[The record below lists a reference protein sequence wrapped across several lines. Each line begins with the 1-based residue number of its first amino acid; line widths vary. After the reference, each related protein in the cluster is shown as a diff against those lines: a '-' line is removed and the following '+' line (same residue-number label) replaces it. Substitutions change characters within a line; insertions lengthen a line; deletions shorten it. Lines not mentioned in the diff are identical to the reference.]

1 MAPLSWHGADG
12 LDTQQGLQS
21 CLSGGPPPAATAPST
36 RPGGGPCCAAG
47 TPSLL
52 ANAPLSLQVRTADMG
67 GYATSLDFT
76 QAVIAALD
84 V

>member
-1 MAPLSWHGADG
+1 MQAGCTTRPLLPQLSPWLLCPKVQGHQCWGHRRGLQRAWGGPAPQPRGAD
-12 LDTQQGLQS
+12 
-21 CLSGGPPPAATAPST
+21 
-36 RPGGGPCCAAG
+36 
-47 TPSLL
+47 
-52 ANAPLSLQVRTADMG
+52 APLSLQVRTADMG

>member
-1 MAPLSWHGADG
+1 MGQGVWTLPGRAAKLPQWWASSCSDS
-12 LDTQQGLQS
+12 TQHK
-21 CLSGGPPPAATAPST
+21 A
-36 RPGGGPCCAAG
+36 RGGPCSAAG